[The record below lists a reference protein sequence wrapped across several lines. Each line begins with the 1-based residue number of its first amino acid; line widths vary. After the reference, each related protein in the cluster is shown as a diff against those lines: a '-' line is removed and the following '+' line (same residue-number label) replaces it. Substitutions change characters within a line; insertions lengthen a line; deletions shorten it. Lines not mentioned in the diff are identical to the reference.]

1 MSPFRNR
8 ARPIFVWYSITRAA
22 FGRKVADCQI
32 QVPTDC
38 KHGVISVTVV
48 TNVKFHS
55 QCVAEYTPIVYVAHI
70 KFTCDSSIIYNY

>member
-1 MSPFRNR
+1 MSPFRNS
-8 ARPIFVWYSITRAA
+8 ARPIFVWCSISRTA

-38 KHGVISVTVV
+38 KHAVSRVTVA

-55 QCVAEYTPIVYVAHI
+55 QCITVYTPI
-70 KFTCDSSIIYNY
+70 IYSLYEA